1 MENVALGGVLAWA
14 VAGEV
19 VVAALPV
26 QLCRYRLQTL
36 AEILKLSFRL
46 QKFFFFALFTAAQ
59 LLTPCCGKGYRY
71 SRFKAMQNIYLDQSL
86 RVAYISGVSTSTILT
101 NIQLGTSY

>member
-1 MENVALGGVLAWA
+1 MGRSWGGCCGCGAGAA
-14 VAGEV
+14 VS
-19 VVAALPV
+19 LPPSDI
-26 QLCRYRLQTL
+26 LSL

-86 RVAYISGVSTSTILT
+86 RAAYISGVSTSTILT
-101 NIQLGTSY
+101 NIQLGTSC